1 MIENADFTVKTPF
14 RTPNQHAYSTQR
26 RSASKLTDETLLIS
40 DEYITAEFN
49 IIAEQRQ
56 CSIIYK
62 DKSNSVSQIRRQS
75 QLDKCAT
82 DRTELSSYTTVHP
95 SIQPESQ
102 VSQTCETASFGLAMS
117 PNSTKQ
123 RHNDKNQ
130 QQRRQT
136 IAELY
141 HHHDEIDAALSAHRL
156 HYVLLTH
163 STPAVP
169 NCWCSNGPALYWS
182 NTPGLIFDIRTL
194 WRSVL
199 SARASE
205 CQKLKLVG

>member
-95 SIQPESQ
+95 SVHPARES
-102 VSQTCETASFGLAMS
+102 VSQTCETASFGLAS
-117 PNSTKQ
+117 GDVAEFNEAKTQ
-123 RHNDKNQ
+123 RQKPTTATTND
-130 QQRRQT
+130 R
-136 IAELY
+136 
-141 HHHDEIDAALSAHRL
+141 
-156 HYVLLTH
+156 
-163 STPAVP
+163 
-169 NCWCSNGPALYWS
+169 
-182 NTPGLIFDIRTL
+182 RTL
-194 WRSVL
+194 S
-199 SARASE
+199 SP
-205 CQKLKLVG
+205 